1 MKMKKIK
8 LVKIF
13 AVVMAV
19 TMMLPTF
26 AFADDKPF
34 VALGQDLKA
43 EETNTILS
51 LFGVG
56 DITDCNVI
64 YITNADEHKYLG
76 EYVPAAQIGN
86 QALSSVMIEEN
97 SGTDIDVKIHNI
109 NYCTEG
115 MYKNALVTAGVTGAK
130 VVVAGPYP
138 ISGTAALV
146 GTIKA
151 YEEMTGEEVS
161 DEVIEGCVEEIT
173 TTGDIGEEVGDKGA
187 VENIVAELKGQI
199 AENPDMS
206 DTDIIEAIKAA
217 ADKFGISLSE
227 SQIEQL
233 KDLIKDLKGLDI
245 DWDNVKKQSLDIF
258 NKVKDSGL
266 LDRII
271 DWFKSLFN

>member
-1 MKMKKIK
+1 MKKIK

-13 AVVMAV
+13 AVIMAV

-97 SGTDIDVKIHNI
+97 SSTDIDVKIHNI

-115 MYKNALVTAGVTGAK
+115 MYKNALATAGVTGAK

>member
-1 MKMKKIK
+1 MKKIK

-115 MYKNALVTAGVTGAK
+115 MYKNALATAGVTGAK

>member
-1 MKMKKIK
+1 MKKLK
-8 LVKIF
+8 FVKIF
-13 AVVMAV
+13 AFVMA
-19 TMMLPTF
+19 TIMMIPTF

-51 LFGVG
+51 LFGVD

-64 YITNADEHKYLG
+64 YISNAEEHQYLG
-76 EYVPAAQIGN
+76 EYVPAAQIGG

-97 SGTDIDVKIHNI
+97 SGTEIDVETHNI

-115 MYKNALVTAGVTGAK
+115 MYQNALATAGVSGAK

-151 YEEMTGEEVS
+151 YEQMTGEEVS

-187 VENIVAELKGQI
+187 VENIVADLKSQI

-206 DTDIIEAIKAA
+206 DTDIVEAIKAA
-217 ADKFGISLSE
+217 ADKFKVSLSE
-227 SQIEQL
+227 DQIAKL
-233 KDLIKDLKGLDI
+233 KGLIKDLKGLDI

-258 NKVKDSGL
+258 NKVKNSGL

-271 DWFKSLFN
+271 EWFKSLFN